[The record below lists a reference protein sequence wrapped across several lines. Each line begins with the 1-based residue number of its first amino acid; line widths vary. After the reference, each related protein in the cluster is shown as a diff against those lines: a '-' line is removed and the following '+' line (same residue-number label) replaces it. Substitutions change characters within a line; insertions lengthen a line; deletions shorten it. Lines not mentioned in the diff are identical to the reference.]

1 MLLKKG
7 RVSGRFSA
15 RSQVTVFH
23 GDCLEFLK
31 TLPDQ
36 STQLVV
42 TSPPYNIGKSYEK
55 RTDLDRYLRWQGQVI
70 DDCCRVLHESG
81 SICWEVGN
89 WVRDSQVIPLDV
101 LLYPCFER
109 NGLKLR
115 NRIVWHFRHGLH
127 CTKRFSGRYE
137 VILWFTKTDNYTFN
151 LDEVRVPQLYP
162 GKKHFKG
169 PKTGQLSGNPKGK
182 NPSDVWDIPNVK
194 CNHVEK
200 TSHPCQFPIA
210 ICSRLIRALTD
221 PNDLVFD
228 PFLGV
233 GTVTAAAVIEGRR
246 GAGAELDAEYYRIA
260 VERTEDAMAGALRY
274 REDAPTYEP
283 PKRTSLTTG
292 PALWPQ
298 KE

>member
-1 MLLKKG
+1 M
-7 RVSGRFSA
+7 
-15 RSQVTVFH
+15 
-23 GDCLEFLK
+23 
-31 TLPDQ
+31 
-36 STQLVV
+36 
-42 TSPPYNIGKSYEK
+42 
-55 RTDLDRYLRWQGQVI
+55 
-70 DDCCRVLHESG
+70 
-81 SICWEVGN
+81 
-89 WVRDSQVIPLDV
+89 
-101 LLYPCFER
+101 
-109 NGLKLR
+109 
-115 NRIVWHFRHGLH
+115 
-127 CTKRFSGRYE
+127 
-137 VILWFTKTDNYTFN
+137 ILWFTKTDNYTFN